1 MIGSFWVGG
10 EVKRLTNVAL
20 IGLVALGLSIPAGL
34 EAKDLSYLEAQKR
47 SHPYRASGLVR
58 RPKAVRPTH

>member
-1 MIGSFWVGG
+1 
-10 EVKRLTNVAL
+10 VKRLTNVAL